1 VEYKGDMMQTENA
14 DRMLDDKKSRAF
26 DAKALLNLAQDNT
39 QQGRNKLTQRIC
51 DFFKHKLSEE
61 EERVAADILLNLIK
75 RTELDF
81 KQILAERL
89 AAEDH
94 VPRVVILSL
103 ADERI
108 SVAAHVLMHSSLL
121 HDADLLFV
129 LKNKAEEY
137 WEKIALRKH
146 LSPMVMTGLIETDHD
161 QTIETLIRNQDIKMP
176 EAIFKR
182 LGAYVM
188 SKENLQ
194 QPLLLRPEVDDRI
207 ATMLY
212 VCVSLEVR
220 RFIHDNYD
228 IDVREVERIMQDT
241 LSELLM
247 QASGEVAIT
256 PQVMKFAEYAY
267 ERGEINAATLIKS
280 LRRSQFSYF
289 LAMFTLWAEMP
300 EDSILAMIQR
310 KNGFGLVAFCKAKGV
325 QKSEFASL
333 FLLSRG
339 MRSGEK
345 VVNHTELAKALTE
358 FDRIKVGE
366 ATKLINLWRNSPSMI

>member
-1 VEYKGDMMQTENA
+1 MQTENA
-14 DRMLDDKKSRAF
+14 DRTLDDKKNRAF

-108 SVAAHVLMHSSLL
+108 SVAAHVLMYSSLL

-267 ERGEINAATLIKS
+267 ERGEISADTLIKS